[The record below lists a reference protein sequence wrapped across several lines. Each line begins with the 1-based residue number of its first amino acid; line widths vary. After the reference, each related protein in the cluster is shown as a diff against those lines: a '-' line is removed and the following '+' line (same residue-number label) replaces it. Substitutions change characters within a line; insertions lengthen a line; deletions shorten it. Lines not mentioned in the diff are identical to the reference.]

1 MSPATAIPAS
11 AARMAEDGI
20 LIIAR
25 AELEGAAPVLSF
37 RDRGFSERNLA
48 NASDSRLDS
57 EEFLGWFD
65 ILDKME
71 VEKEDEACCLRCGFG
86 ITFKQKSC
94 VSNPRII

>member
-1 MSPATAIPAS
+1 MSEITPTRS
-11 AARMAEDGI
+11 VCCGRTNTTFV
-20 LIIAR
+20 R

-57 EEFLGWFD
+57 EESLGWFD